1 MGDNE
6 VRCGNGIV
14 VKIKEIDVD
23 RSRTI
28 SRRTG
33 SSAEIRFDCLQFSKK
48 LLRLQVGRKLECRV
62 EEMRRIRRAVHGR
75 RFVNL

>member
-33 SSAEIRFDCLQFSKK
+33 SSAEIRF
-48 LLRLQVGRKLECRV
+48 
-62 EEMRRIRRAVHGR
+62 
-75 RFVNL
+75 